1 MLSYNP
7 VKGDDSFLYNDL
19 PQCGMYNED
28 GTVNYQITR
37 LYLLQLIDY
46 FKRFHDYLSNPQWQS
61 QIDLSM
67 CYECIN
73 CDNMVEN
80 IHSMRTDPQFKN
92 NIYMPLIRQFMRL
105 REACL
110 QKLNNMKQRYPSPL
124 NTPYQSPLT
133 PYQSPLDYDDYND
146 DPEAYHFGQD
156 YWSNTIYDDQYPSYN
171 DYYNNYYSN
180 NPPPLGNINSNQNQ
194 GQGINNYIQGQG
206 INNYVQGTY
215 IQGQNYQDNSE
226 YKSKL
231 SFLKD
236 MVNRLTSDRS
246 TEQYRELLDYIQKYD
261 DYESGIS
268 EIDVVQLMTLAKF
281 FDVSVDY
288 MAGVTT
294 IRRPYPTE

>member
-156 YWSNTIYDDQYPSYN
+156 YWSNTIYDDQYPSYISPLKSPSRKVSFPFPSGLPSLN
-171 DYYNNYYSN
+171 LPLNTLPSLHLYS
-180 NPPPLGNINSNQNQ
+180 PIPSLIPL
-194 GQGINNYIQGQG
+194 
-206 INNYVQGTY
+206 TY
-215 IQGQNYQDNSE
+215 IPSY
-226 YKSKL
+226 
-231 SFLKD
+231 SFP
-236 MVNRLTSDRS
+236 
-246 TEQYRELLDYIQKYD
+246 
-261 DYESGIS
+261 SGHLYLPFPFIFPF
-268 EIDVVQLMTLAKF
+268 IK
-281 FDVSVDY
+281 
-288 MAGVTT
+288 
-294 IRRPYPTE
+294 

>member
-73 CDNMVEN
+73 CDNMVDN
-80 IHSMRTDPQFKN
+80 IKCMQNDQQFKN

-110 QKLNNMKQRYPSPL
+110 QKLENMKQRYPSPL
-124 NTPYQSPLT
+124 NTPYQSPL
-133 PYQSPLDYDDYND
+133 DYDYND

-171 DYYNNYYSN
+171 DYYNNNYYSN
-180 NPPPLGNINSNQNQ
+180 NPPPLGNQNQGQGINPYYQ
-194 GQGINNYIQGQG
+194 GQGINNYIQGQ
-206 INNYVQGTY
+206 NYL
-215 IQGQNYQDNSE
+215 DNSE
-226 YKSKL
+226 YKKRL
-231 SFLKD
+231 SFLTE
-236 MVNRLTSDRS
+236 MVNC
-246 TEQYRELLDYIQKYD
+246 
-261 DYESGIS
+261 
-268 EIDVVQLMTLAKF
+268 
-281 FDVSVDY
+281 
-288 MAGVTT
+288 
-294 IRRPYPTE
+294 